1 VRPSTGGA
9 GHSGSNRIDPR
20 SNAHGALLKASATA
34 DNENT
39 MRHAATKGR
48 SPKARTAKQPTVRR
62 SSRVQRGRAT
72 LQAAAVGATSFAR
85 WTIAQ
90 PWDGLHLG
98 AGLVDIS
105 QLACECGECWGCQ
118 QRVG

>member
-1 VRPSTGGA
+1 MKQTAAKGPGTKKRPV
-9 GHSGSNRIDPR
+9 
-20 SNAHGALLKASATA
+20 
-34 DNENT
+34 
-39 MRHAATKGR
+39 
-48 SPKARTAKQPTVRR
+48 KQRTVRR
-62 SSRVQRGRAT
+62 APRVQRGRVTLAAT
-72 LQAAAVGATSFAR
+72 VTGASSFAR

-98 AGLVDIS
+98 SGLVDTS